1 MYTRREGPIGIFP
14 ELLKTQI
21 TVLKAQ
27 SNIVSHRKSKDTKVL
42 EDLRQIHPSVE
53 LEARLL
59 STIWRNRDDLTRL
72 QTKERGEDQNRQGGG
87 TRAEASGEAQEEEEE
102 EVEERA

>member
-1 MYTRREGPIGIFP
+1 MYTRREGTIDIFP

-27 SNIVSHRKSKDTKVL
+27 SNLVSHRKSKDTKVL
-42 EDLRQIHPSVE
+42 EDVRQIHPSVE

-72 QTKERGEDQNRQGGG
+72 YKRKKGKKTGGG
-87 TRAEASGEAQEEEEE
+87 TRAASREAQEE